1 MHKRMM
7 KKRNTE
13 IIRCIK
19 NSEILSGNRA
29 RYILS
34 SINRNPSIVE
44 CLGEWDNEFIPLKNI
59 KTKNR
64 YRFFVFFVD
73 DENIIELFSNKGD
86 WFNGC
91 SRYSKMFASYYIC
104 GESKFLQ
111 AWYASHPDAYH
122 KVYEAFLNN
131 GPKRNNNSK

>member
-1 MHKRMM
+1 MNKRIM

-44 CLGEWDNEFIPLKNI
+44 CLGEWDNEFIPSKNI
-59 KTKNR
+59 KTK
-64 YRFFVFFVD
+64 
-73 DENIIELFSNKGD
+73 
-86 WFNGC
+86 
-91 SRYSKMFASYYIC
+91 
-104 GESKFLQ
+104 
-111 AWYASHPDAYH
+111 
-122 KVYEAFLNN
+122 
-131 GPKRNNNSK
+131 

>member
-1 MHKRMM
+1 MNKRMM

-29 RYILS
+29 RYILN
-34 SINRNPSIVE
+34 SINRDPSIVE
-44 CLGEWDNEFIPLKNI
+44 CLGEWDNDIPSKNI

-64 YRFFVFFVD
+64 YRFFVNY
-73 DENIIELFSNKGD
+73 ENSIEIFSDKGE

-91 SRYSKMFASYYIC
+91 YKYGKMLVSCYIC

-111 AWYASHPDAYH
+111 AWYASHPDAYYRL
-122 KVYEAFLNN
+122 YEAFLNN
-131 GPKRNNNSK
+131 GPKRNNNSI